1 MNRTHVGETE
11 FFNNNIG
18 NKDFPGND
26 HLASGSCY
34 RELKNNIQI
43 KQNAKATKKSVGKFS
58 NILCS
63 DHIDNVPLDKHPLP
77 VFPWLFHFY

>member
-43 KQNAKATKKSVGKFS
+43 KQNASAT
-58 NILCS
+58 
-63 DHIDNVPLDKHPLP
+63 
-77 VFPWLFHFY
+77 